1 MKTATH
7 VAIMIVL
14 TLFST
19 AAVADAADVSANNP
33 GKVNSEE
40 AKACATSPA
49 GPVEKA
55 ERGLTNVLLG
65 WTEIPGKVISL
76 TKKTNPVQGLV
87 FGVFQGTCNAFVRTV
102 SGVADVV
109 TFPIGRYDK
118 PVIAY
123 DTSDSARSRGGE
135 EQ

>member
-1 MKTATH
+1 MKKAIH
-7 VAIMIVL
+7 VTIIIVL
-14 TLFST
+14 TLFFT
-19 AAVADAADVSANNP
+19 AAVAAAADVSENNQE
-33 GKVNSEE
+33 KVNSEA
-40 AKACATSPA
+40 AKACSTSSA
-49 GPVEKA
+49 GAVEKA

-65 WTEIPGKVISL
+65 WTEIPGKVIAL
-76 TKKTNPVQGLV
+76 TKKTNPIQGLV

-123 DTSDSARSRGGE
+123 DTSDSARS
-135 EQ
+135 